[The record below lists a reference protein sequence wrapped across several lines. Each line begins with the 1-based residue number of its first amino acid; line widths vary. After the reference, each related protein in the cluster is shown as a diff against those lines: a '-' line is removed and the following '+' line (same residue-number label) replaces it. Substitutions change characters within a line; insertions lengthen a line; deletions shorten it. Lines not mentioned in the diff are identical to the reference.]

1 MAEIWKAISNY
12 EGLYEVS
19 NLGNVRSLR
28 RNTTKG
34 KILKLQTD
42 KDGYFMVFLCKN
54 NKKKKYSVHRLVAM
68 AFVDGFSEEKNIV
81 NHKNEIKNDNR
92 AENLEW
98 CDAKYNT
105 NYNNMPY
112 KRAEWRR
119 KPIIAIKGN
128 EKIEFSSIVEAASKL
143 GVSHGNISGCLL
155 KNKGRKTLK
164 GYSFTYADAM
174 GKQNKKE
181 NGGKLVEKSNIQ
193 IR

>member
-1 MAEIWKAISNY
+1 MEEIWKAISNY

-19 NLGNVRSLR
+19 NLGNVRSLK

-34 KILKLQTD
+34 KILKPQMD
-42 KDGYFMVFLCKN
+42 KDGYFKVCLCKN
-54 NKKKKYSVHRLVAM
+54 NEKKKYGVHRLVAM
-68 AFVDGFSEEKNIV
+68 AFVDGFSEDKNIV

-98 CDAKYNT
+98 CDVKYNT

-112 KRAEWRR
+112 KRVEWCK

-128 EKIEFSSIVEAASKL
+128 EKIEFSSIAEAASKL

-155 KNKGRKTLK
+155 KIKGRKTLK
-164 GYSFTYADAM
+164 GYSFEYA
-174 GKQNKKE
+174 
-181 NGGKLVEKSNIQ
+181 
-193 IR
+193 